1 MTNNKYSFT
10 AIFFHWFLAIAI
22 FTLLASGFYM
32 ADLPFSM
39 EKLKLINWHK
49 WLGMTFLF
57 LTVLRLTWRFIKKH
71 QNYQK
76 K

>member
-49 WLGMTFLF
+49 WLGMTFLSENKAKNLF
-57 LTVLRLTWRFIKKH
+57 LKVGDIAIL
-71 QNYQK
+71 NYK
-76 K
+76 

>member
-1 MTNNKYSFT
+1 
-10 AIFFHWFLAIAI
+10 
-22 FTLLASGFYM
+22 M

-57 LTVLRLTWRFIKKH
+57 LTVLRLTWRFIKKPPELSKEIIEK
-71 QNYQK
+71 NYPQK
-76 K
+76 